1 MIANATHSDIADPVL
16 SARAAGLRYVSDTKL
31 GISCKRTGRSWSY
44 TAPDGQTI
52 RDRDTRDR
60 IKSLGIPPAW
70 TDVWI
75 CPDPRGHLQATGR
88 DAKGRK
94 QYRYHPKWRE
104 VRDEN
109 KYEHMIEFGK
119 ALPAIR
125 KQVEKDLAR
134 KGLPREKVLATVVKL
149 LEVTLIRVGNKE
161 YARTNNSFGLT
172 TMRNRHV
179 NVEGATLR
187 FKFKGKSGKQHT
199 IGIKDRH
206 LAHIVA
212 KCHELPGQELFQYI
226 GDDGEPHSIDSED
239 VNNYLREIT
248 GQDFTAKD
256 FRTWTGTVLAAEALQ
271 AFEAFDS
278 ETQAKHNIVR
288 AIESVSERLGNTPTI
303 CRKCYVHPLV
313 LDSYLDGTLL
323 ETIKQQAEA
332 ELTESI
338 GELRPEEG
346 AVLAFL
352 QQRLA
357 LVASSE

>member
-1 MIANATHSDIADPVL
+1 MIDNGTHSDIADPVL
-16 SARAAGLRYVSDTKL
+16 SAKAAGLRYVSDTKP
-31 GISCKRTGRSWSY
+31 GITRKRVGNGWSY
-44 TAPDGQTI
+44 SGPDGQTI
-52 RDRDTRDR
+52 HDRETRDR

-75 CPDPRGHLQATGR
+75 CPDPRGHIQATGR

-94 QYRYHPKWRE
+94 QYRYHLKWRE

-134 KGLPREKVLATVVKL
+134 HGLPREKVLATVVKL

-161 YARTNNSFGLT
+161 YARDNKSFGLT
-172 TMRNRHV
+172 TMRNRHI
-179 NVEGATLR
+179 NIEGSTLR
-187 FKFKGKSGKQHT
+187 FKFMGKSGKQHT
-199 IGIKDRH
+199 IGIKDRR
-206 LAHIVA
+206 LARIVE

-226 GDDGEPHSIDSED
+226 DDDGEPHSIDSED

-256 FRTWTGTVLAAEALQ
+256 FRTWTGTMLAAEALL

-278 ETQAKHNIVR
+278 EAHAKRNIVR
-288 AIESVSERLGNTPTI
+288 AIESVAEKLGNTPTI
-303 CRKCYVHPLV
+303 CRQCYVHPLV
-313 LDSYLDGTLL
+313 FDSYLDGTLL
-323 ETIKQQAEA
+323 ETLKQRAEA
-332 ELTESI
+332 ELSEAL
-338 GELRPEEG
+338 GELRPEEA

-357 LVASSE
+357 RVASSE